1 MRAVR
6 ENLENLHIPWTL
18 LDVSVTCL
26 YQHAI
31 LMFLLLV
38 KGMRVSVHQLV
49 FGVVLTQGD

>member
-38 KGMRVSVHQLV
+38 KGMRVRVHQLV